1 MNLVKINDITE
12 YIGSCVRFRRNILST
27 PFFMLVLNFGK
38 RVCLYIEGEQ
48 VIIILI
54 KGEAIITA

>member
-1 MNLVKINDITE
+1 MV
-12 YIGSCVRFRRNILST
+12 
-27 PFFMLVLNFGK
+27 VLNFGK

>member
-1 MNLVKINDITE
+1 MVAVYDFDVIYCRL
-12 YIGSCVRFRRNILST
+12 L
-27 PFFMLVLNFGK
+27 FMVVLNFGK